1 MRAASLT
8 LGLGMC
14 FATLG
19 CAGGKPVVEP
29 GSLTGDPAADSAR
42 GEPDPLSADAGSAD
56 ASVEPNG
63 SAHADESAPPAPVVD
78 PAVAH
83 ALIAKSGEGAG
94 AAPLGL
100 RFEVMELG
108 AELPWAFAIVNRGTE
123 AAIVDFDAR
132 LLTLEILPPPPAVEP
147 PAPSGKAKALKTA
160 KAKKPPKP
168 VICRLPADVVPSSV
182 DPALASKLEPGEGLV
197 QNFDPRLYCVGKTPW
212 PLVSGAQLSAHFG
225 WPLKMKVSWKAGKRE
240 ERPAVQ
246 REPFVAEPVEAQ
258 GSLPAAP
265 LRDGEKSENFEATE
279 RRIKE
284 LNGTPFTLGEHFGDA
299 ATLPPGAKSPPPG
312 LELSISGSDA
322 ADEGVVTATTTLTNR
337 GPRKL
342 DVYFRRE
349 MVTYEVSGPDGV
361 FQCDPQPDRRSPADR
376 SAVQTLRPGGKSSA
390 VSRLIEMC
398 PAHSFARPGLYL
410 VHARFDAADPATDLG
425 FNAFMG
431 RLVTAKPALVRVRHG
446 ELPFTPSRGA
456 MRVHV
461 GE

>member
-14 FATLG
+14 LAVLG
-19 CAGGKPVVEP
+19 CAGGKPVLEP

-42 GEPDPLSADAGSAD
+42 GESDAGPGD
-56 ASVEPNG
+56 ARTEDAAPAQDSGAQAEESV
-63 SAHADESAPPAPVVD
+63 APVVD

-83 ALIAKSGEGAG
+83 ALVAKSGEGVG

-100 RFEVMELG
+100 RFEIMELG
-108 AELPWAFAIVNRGTE
+108 SELPWAFAVVNRGTE
-123 AAIVDFDAR
+123 AALIDFDAR
-132 LLTLEILPPPPAVEP
+132 LLSLEILPPVPELE
-147 PAPSGKAKALKTA
+147 APSGKGKGLKPA

-168 VICRLPADVVPSSV
+168 LMCRLPADVVPSSV
-182 DPALASKLEPGEGLV
+182 DPALSIKLEPGEGLV
-197 QNFDPRLYCVGKTPW
+197 QNFDPRLYCLGKTPS
-212 PLVSGAQLSAHFG
+212 PLVEGAQVSARFG
-225 WPLKMKVSWKAGKRE
+225 WPVKMKVTWKAGKRE
-240 ERPAVQ
+240 ERPGVQ
-246 REPFVAEPVEAQ
+246 REPFVAEPSEAQ
-258 GSLPAAP
+258 GSLP
-265 LRDGEKSENFEATE
+265 GSEASEPSE

-284 LNGTPFTLGEHFGDA
+284 LSGTPFTLGSNFA
-299 ATLPPGAKSPPPG
+299 SGAKPPVGVAAPPPG

-322 ADEGVVTATTTLTNR
+322 ADEGVVTATTTFTNR
-337 GPRKL
+337 GRRKQ

-349 MVTYEVSGPDGV
+349 MITYEVSGPDGV

-376 SAVQTLRPGGKSSA
+376 SAVQTLRPGGKFSA

-410 VHARFDAADPATDLG
+410 VHARFDAVDPATELG

-431 RLVTAKPALVRVRHG
+431 RLVSAKPALVRVRRG
-446 ELPFTPSRGA
+446 ELPFTPSSGA
-456 MRVHV
+456 LRVRV